1 MLLSNNRIVMF
12 ARKGGDFMNLIENNS
27 QKIIALCKKHK
38 VGKLFVFGSILTD
51 RFNEDSDVDMVVDF
65 DKVTLEDYADNYFD
79 LKFSLEDIFGREVD
93 LLEDKAIRNPV
104 LRSNIDNSKVLV
116 YGFANDNW
124 A

>member
-1 MLLSNNRIVMF
+1 MLLSNNRIVIF

-51 RFNEDSDVDMVVDF
+51 RFNEESDV
-65 DKVTLEDYADNYFD
+65 DNYFD

-104 LRSNIDNSKVLV
+104 LRRNIDNSKVLV
-116 YGFANDNW
+116 YG
-124 A
+124 

>member
-1 MLLSNNRIVMF
+1 
-12 ARKGGDFMNLIENNS
+12 MNLIENNS

-51 RFNEDSDVDMVVDF
+51 RFNEESDVDMVVDF

-93 LLEDKAIRNPV
+93 LLEDKAILLMLLN
-104 LRSNIDNSKVLV
+104 DSKIFRMTCL
-116 YGFANDNW
+116 GRGLW
-124 A
+124 KGMWRLWEKPLTES